1 MVCIMVTCGK
11 LLACLHS
18 KAADDRPHSQYKNV
32 AAEQFYMWWQK
43 GRGHATVEASCMEK
57 KSIKNFQ
64 LLSSK
69 QSKHNIAD
77 ALAQTPHSYAC
88 HPPSNTCTVISVAAY
103 ALRFRQYLWIS
114 QPIHQKV
121 LMMHTFP
128 KIQSES
134 TSEVRTCRFLLVRV
148 RVVSSAL

>member
-1 MVCIMVTCGK
+1 MHNGNLRQAASVFAFKSSRWQATQSIQERCCRTILYVMAKRSGTCHCWSK
-11 LLACLHS
+11 LH
-18 KAADDRPHSQYKNV
+18 
-32 AAEQFYMWWQK
+32 
-43 GRGHATVEASCMEK
+43 GK

-128 KIQSES
+128 KVQSES

-148 RVVSSAL
+148 RVVSLAL